1 MFLSIACC
9 LKQQIRSLAV
19 QFKAWQSPSLPLQ
32 LWIQLVAG
40 PYRCFSL

>member
-19 QFKAWQSPSLPLQ
+19 PLKAWQSPSLPPQ
-32 LWIQLVAG
+32 LRMQLVTG
-40 PYRCFSL
+40 PYRRFSL